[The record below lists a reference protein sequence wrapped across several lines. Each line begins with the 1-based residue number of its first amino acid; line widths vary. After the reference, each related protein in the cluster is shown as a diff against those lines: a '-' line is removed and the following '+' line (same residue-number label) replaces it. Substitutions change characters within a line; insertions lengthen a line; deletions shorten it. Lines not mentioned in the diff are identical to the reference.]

1 MFTCLWHP
9 ILFSFL
15 LNKRIQ
21 SAGTIPSSITGCGN
35 AGATD
40 AAVNT
45 TEFTAMGYLPP
56 MVAVALLLLLF
67 VQVVLDLLDVP
78 LPLILVR
85 LQNLL
90 DQLVSIV
97 VVNQHFLKKLHYL
110 KRQDL
115 SLHWR

>member
-1 MFTCLWHP
+1 MVFKSPFTIHP

-45 TEFTAMGYLPP
+45 TEFTAMGYLSTNGCSGTV
-56 MVAVALLLLLF
+56 VASVCPGAAATEGA
-67 VQVVLDLLDVP
+67 
-78 LPLILVR
+78 R
-85 LQNLL
+85 
-90 DQLVSIV
+90 SAGCT
-97 VVNQHFLKKLHYL
+97 
-110 KRQDL
+110 
-115 SLHWR
+115 